1 MITRYDQGMNT
12 HPDATDPTT
21 LACEVIARNKQW
33 EGGDV
38 ARTLARAVLAVADL
52 ADRYEVTMREEAAP
66 GGNKARADAF
76 AVHLTRI
83 RAALNGDNG

>member
-1 MITRYDQGMNT
+1 MNT
-12 HPDATDPTT
+12 HTDTTDPIT

-33 EGGDV
+33 EAGDV
-38 ARTLARAVLAVADL
+38 ARTLARAVIAVADL